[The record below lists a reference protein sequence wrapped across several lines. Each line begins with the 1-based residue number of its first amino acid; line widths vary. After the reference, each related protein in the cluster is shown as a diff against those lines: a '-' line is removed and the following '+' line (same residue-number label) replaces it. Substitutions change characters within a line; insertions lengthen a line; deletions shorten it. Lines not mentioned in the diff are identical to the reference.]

1 MNLSA
6 NQIIAT
12 TLKAARG
19 AGFPMAQAEGF
30 ATAAAQHLIEGRDE
44 ADISQALIHTDDS
57 PIYTLPMVLDEVC
70 LTGSQSIKDAKLS
83 DLIASYVE
91 TAPFQ
96 AQCVRAGRT
105 VLIKHISDKPPTT
118 ATAPR
123 VAMSPTLWAHL
134 NKLAAKTYVPASEAS
149 RIAGA
154 GAGLT
159 DND

>member
-19 AGFPMAQAEGF
+19 AGFPMAQASQF
-30 ATAAAQHLIEGRDE
+30 ATAAAQHLIEGRSQE
-44 ADISQALIHTDDS
+44 DISQALIHMEAS
-57 PIYTLPMVLDEVC
+57 PIYTLPTTLDEVC
-70 LTGSQSIKDAKLS
+70 LNGSQSVPNALLP

-96 AQCVRAGRT
+96 AQCIRAGGT
-105 VLIKHISDKPPTT
+105 ILIKHISDRPPTKT
-118 ATAPR
+118 VATR
-123 VAMSPTLWAHL
+123 VEMSPTLWAHL
-134 NKLAAKTYVPASEAS
+134 NKLAAKTYVPASDAS
-149 RIAGA
+149 RLAGA